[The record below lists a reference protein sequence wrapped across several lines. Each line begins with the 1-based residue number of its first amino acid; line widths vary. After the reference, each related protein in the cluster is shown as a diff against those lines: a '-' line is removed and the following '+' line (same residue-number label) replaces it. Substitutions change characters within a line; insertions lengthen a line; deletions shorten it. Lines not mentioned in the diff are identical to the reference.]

1 MDGSELIGAVA
12 PLGAMAAVSVKT
24 RADRSIMK
32 RQQEELKHEK
42 LVSQGVDTWK
52 VNCKAHWENKTTN
65 FIREGRVRAKASA
78 IENQQRMSLQER
90 RERLAAMLSAE
101 QKAYEQEL
109 VDMEESPAQR
119 MDKMAVRAYELKK
132 RREDERK
139 AFVQEKL
146 YQQWRDG
153 IDDLRNMDT
162 QITQLKTIAA
172 RDHQLYEKDL
182 QRQQEKEHDKVFDQ
196 LWYEGYLAKIE
207 REERE
212 KELKLERRE
221 DSKACLGV
229 QIHHKERR
237 LQEDKAI
244 EDQEVRELKELWKAQ
259 EQEEKDAVVR
269 ERIFAREE
277 RMKADEYAAI
287 QKAQRDEEEELEKAF
302 DKDFVSK
309 VLARERALTEKE
321 ADDKRKA
328 KQKSVEY
335 TEALK
340 IEMAKKAE
348 SEETLIRLQKEEQ
361 ERQWQ
366 KRYEQWEKE
375 EMARRNLM
383 VEVYNDRAEQVRLK
397 QDMRNHLKNE
407 VGNDRERI
415 DREVERLSAIE
426 AEREVGEALVN
437 KRHQEELFRQ
447 MDFHQVTKHR
457 ELQQHAIEQRQ
468 AAIAE
473 EKIRRAVK
481 QEQAKSHGIMR
492 DVLDG
497 RARAQREKAGGVVAP
512 WDK

>member
-1 MDGSELIGAVA
+1 
-12 PLGAMAAVSVKT
+12 
-24 RADRSIMK
+24 MK
-32 RQQEELKHEK
+32 RQVEEMKYEK
-42 LVSQGVDTWK
+42 MISQGVDTFK
-52 VNCKAHWENKTTN
+52 VNCKAHWENKTCD

-78 IENQQRMSLQER
+78 IEHQQRRSLQER
-90 RERLAAMLSAE
+90 RERLAAMLSTE

-109 VDMEESPAQR
+109 VDLEENPAQR

-153 IDDLRNMDT
+153 IDDLRTMDT
-162 QITQLKTIAA
+162 KIVQLKTIAA
-172 RDHQLYEKDL
+172 RDHQLHEKSL
-182 QRQQEKEHDKVFDQ
+182 QRAEEKEHDKVFDQ
-196 LWYEGYLAKIE
+196 MWMEGYHAKIE

-221 DSKACLGV
+221 QQKDCLAF
-229 QIHHKERR
+229 QLHHKARR
-237 LQEDKAI
+237 LGEDKAI
-244 EDQEVRELKELWKAQ
+244 EEQEVSELKELWKVQ

-269 ERIFAREE
+269 ERVFAREE
-277 RMKADEYAAI
+277 RKKADEYAAI
-287 QKAQRDEEEELEKAF
+287 QKAQRDEEAELEKAF
-302 DKDFVSK
+302 DKEFVSN
-309 VLARERALTEKE
+309 VLSKERALSEKE
-321 ADDKRKA
+321 AAEKKKA
-328 KQKSVEY
+328 KLKAVEY

-348 SEETLIRLQKEEQ
+348 SEETLLRLQKEEQ
-361 ERQWQ
+361 ERQWK
-366 KRYEQWEKE
+366 KRYENWEKE

-397 QDMRNHLKNE
+397 QDMRHHLKNE
-407 VGNDRERI
+407 VGKDRERI
-415 DREVERLSAIE
+415 DKEVERLEAIE
-426 AEREVGEALVN
+426 AEREVGEVLVN

-481 QEQAKSHGIMR
+481 QEQGKSHDIMR
-492 DVLDG
+492 NVLDG
-497 RARAQREKAGGVVAP
+497 RAKAARDKGGIVAP